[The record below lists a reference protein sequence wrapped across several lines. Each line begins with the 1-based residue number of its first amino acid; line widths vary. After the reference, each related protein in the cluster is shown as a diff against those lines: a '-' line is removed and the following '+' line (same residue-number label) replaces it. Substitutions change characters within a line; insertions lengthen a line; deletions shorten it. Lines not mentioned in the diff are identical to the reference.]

1 MSTFLHYLCYLW
13 GVEMNINQEKLKVM
27 KKILLSIAV
36 LVFSASSALAG
47 NNILG
52 FLNVGARIGIV
63 SSSENIPTDKE
74 GIKNEIMAEGTGW
87 TGNLFARINIP
98 KLPIY
103 IQPELQY
110 TNTTINI
117 PTIESI
123 LGKDEQTT
131 ETHKYIDMPLLLG
144 AEFGIGDLVSLRV
157 NAGPVFAIASEKG
170 FKDLTEDDFVNAW
183 EGLKTDPHMTWT
195 AGLGVKVLDI
205 IAEIRYNGNFN
216 GGKIDT
222 SNIEDSINTQRTSWN
237 LSLGIMF

>member
-110 TNTTINI
+110 TNTTIDL
-117 PTIESI
+117 PSVDDLLPGEKEPEPES
-123 LGKDEQTT
+123 
-131 ETHKYIDMPLLLG
+131 HKYIDLPIMVG
-144 AEFGIGDLVSLRV
+144 AEFGLGSLASIRI
-157 NAGPVFAIASEKG
+157 NAGPVFAITSEKG
-170 FKDLTEDDFVNAW
+170 FKDLVEEDFIAAYK
-183 EGLKTDPHMTWT
+183 EPKISWT
-195 AGLGVKVLDI
+195 AGLGVKVLSL

-216 GGKIDT
+216 GGKINT
-222 SNIEDSINTQRTSWN
+222 EDLAGSVNTTRTSWN
-237 LSLGIMF
+237 LSVGVMF